1 MVKTREEA
9 YKEIEELGYPILK
22 VFDNFP
28 PSMAS
33 KLMRIMS
40 VVTKEECDHLTPAEV
55 TVISSVI
62 SAANGCEMW
71 LSFHAAGLL
80 GMEAMSQ
87 ADLDILLAGGIPQT
101 EKMNGDHGRL
111 KVIAIAAKA
120 ANAHKGIIL
129 ASEIEHLKAL
139 GIDVGNE
146 LAEILFIAANIQGLN
161 QIMPHYVNLG
171 APIEDFLKQVGP
183 FKDTV
188 YKDLKSE

>member
-62 SAANGCEMW
+62 SAANGCEM
-71 LSFHAAGLL
+71 
-80 GMEAMSQ
+80 
-87 ADLDILLAGGIPQT
+87 
-101 EKMNGDHGRL
+101 
-111 KVIAIAAKA
+111 
-120 ANAHKGIIL
+120 
-129 ASEIEHLKAL
+129 
-139 GIDVGNE
+139 
-146 LAEILFIAANIQGLN
+146 
-161 QIMPHYVNLG
+161 
-171 APIEDFLKQVGP
+171 
-183 FKDTV
+183 
-188 YKDLKSE
+188 

>member
-1 MVKTREEA
+1 
-9 YKEIEELGYPILK
+9 
-22 VFDNFP
+22 
-28 PSMAS
+28 
-33 KLMRIMS
+33 
-40 VVTKEECDHLTPAEV
+40 
-55 TVISSVI
+55 
-62 SAANGCEMW
+62 
-71 LSFHAAGLL
+71 
-80 GMEAMSQ
+80 MSQ